1 MGKLDTRYFPLLL
14 DVIDQS
20 IFTVDRDGLITSFN
34 RAAETTTGYLAEEVI
49 GKKCRDV
56 LRSDFCDQAC
66 PLRRTLESGQKIVD
80 RRVRI
85 KTKDGRSLPVSV
97 TTAVLATEDG
107 VVVGGVEILT
117 DLSPLEHLQRQIDG
131 KYCFDDIISRSPKMQ
146 KIFTLLP
153 MVANSESTVLVLGES
168 GTGKE
173 ILAKA
178 IHHQSPRRK
187 RPFVAVNCAAM
198 PETLMESELFG
209 YVRGA
214 FTDAKR
220 DKPGRIAQA
229 DGGTLFLDE
238 VGDLPLSIQVKLLR
252 FLQERAYEPLGATFT
267 TRADVRIICATNRPL
282 EEMVASGGFR
292 QDLYFR
298 LNVMQIELPPLRE
311 RIEDVPLLAQ
321 HFVQRFRHVTGNRIE
336 GVDEEAMLALT
347 HYSFPGNIR
356 ELQNIIERAFILC
369 REPRICVDALPA
381 SVVQSAPSAGKSFN
395 GSRAGNDGP
404 GSTRDPIHLDP
415 IREAE
420 RNTILSALRTHDG
433 NRSRAAAELGIHR
446 STLIRKIKR
455 YGINIQPT

>member
-1 MGKLDTRYFPLLL
+1 MASVSKLDARYFPLLL

-20 IFTVDRDGLITSFN
+20 IFTVDRDGVITSFN
-34 RAAETTTGYLAEEVI
+34 RSAEGTTGYEADEVI

-56 LRSDFCDQAC
+56 LRSDLCDQAC
-66 PLRRTLESGQKIVD
+66 PLRRTLESGKRIVD

-85 KTKDGRSLPVSV
+85 RTKDGRSIPVSV
-97 TTAVLATEDG
+97 TTAVLATESG
-107 VVVGGVEILT
+107 QILGGVEVLH
-117 DLSPLEHLQRQIDG
+117 DLSPLEHLQRQLDG
-131 KYCFDDIISRSPKMQ
+131 KYCFEDIISRSPKMQ
-146 KIFTLLP
+146 QIFDLLP
-153 MVANSESTVLVLGES
+153 MVANSDSTVMVLGES

-173 ILAKA
+173 LLAKA
-178 IHHQSPRRK
+178 IHHQSPRRN

-209 YVRGA
+209 YIRGA

-282 EEMVASGGFR
+282 QEMVARGGFR

-311 RIEDVPLLAQ
+311 RIQDVPLLAQ
-321 HFVQRFRHVTGNRIE
+321 HFVQRFRQTTGNRIE
-336 GVDEEAMLALT
+336 SVDDEAMSILMR
-347 HYSFPGNIR
+347 YSFPGNIR
-356 ELQNIIERAFILC
+356 ELQNIIERAFIIC
-369 REPRICVDALPA
+369 RESRICREALPRDVLEA
-381 SVVQSAPSAGKSFN
+381 APTRIN
-395 GSRAGNDGP
+395 GSG
-404 GSTRDPIHLDP
+404 
-415 IREAE
+415 
-420 RNTILSALRTHDG
+420 
-433 NRSRAAAELGIHR
+433 
-446 STLIRKIKR
+446 
-455 YGINIQPT
+455 